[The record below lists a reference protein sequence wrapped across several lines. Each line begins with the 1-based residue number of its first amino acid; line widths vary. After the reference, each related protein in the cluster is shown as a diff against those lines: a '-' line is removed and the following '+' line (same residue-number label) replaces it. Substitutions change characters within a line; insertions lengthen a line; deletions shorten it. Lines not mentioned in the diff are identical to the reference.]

1 MPITEPAIH
10 ALNLEAAIASH
21 PICVPPHTPVNE
33 VLEQMNRVKSNSC
46 RLDDSGSS
54 PLNSTTLSSCAVVQE
69 NDKFLGIFVERD
81 VVKLIASGKSLEG
94 ITVGELINPSPVSVR
109 QSQLQDI
116 FSVLPLLR
124 QYHISHLPILDEGDR
139 FMGIISTETLRE
151 ILQPA
156 NLLQLRQVAEV
167 MTPQI
172 VSATPQTSLL
182 DIAKLMTRTQ
192 VSCVMICQRGEG
204 KITQLG
210 TGNRGDLKPLGI
222 ITEGDIIQIQGL
234 QLDLNSTPV
243 EQMMSSPV
251 FAIGTEDSL
260 WIALQKMQ
268 QYHVGRLA
276 VTGIR
281 GELLGIITQ
290 TTLLNLINPLEMYKV
305 IDVMQNTISA
315 LETEKIE
322 LLQNRTSELEKQVR
336 SRTAEQEQLIA
347 SLEASSQRDRLLSQV
362 SLQIR
367 KSLNLDEILATTV
380 EEVRQVL
387 GCHRVLVY
395 QFAPT
400 KEGKV
405 VAESVE
411 SGYPAILGIQVRD
424 TCFQE
429 MHGIDYLNGRKQA
442 TADIRQAGLSF
453 CHQQLLED
461 FQVRGNLVV
470 PIAIEG
476 DPAHPHLWG
485 LLIAHH
491 CNEPRPWQASEIDL
505 LDKISVHIA
514 IAIHQAQL
522 YRDTQI
528 ELAERHRVEAA
539 LRSSEKLYAT
549 LAEASPVGIFRTD
562 PAGQCIYIN
571 DRACELLGLSRQAAL
586 GEGWF
591 QALHP
596 QDRARVMAEWAKAT
610 QFQTP
615 FACEYRFC
623 RPNGEVSWVFG
634 QTLAEIG
641 PAQEVTG
648 YIGTITDI
656 SHRKQAEQALTTL
669 NAELEARVSRRTE
682 QLEQTV
688 QQLQEEIQ
696 QRQQAQQELILV
708 KERLQYL
715 LWVSPTIIY
724 SCQVTDPY
732 PTTFISYNV
741 FQILGYEPK
750 QFLNNPQFWWDCIHP
765 EDREMVETG
774 FSQICDRQNLSL
786 EYRLRHA
793 DGNYPWVQDDFRV
806 VRNAQGQAI
815 EIVGSCVDISDRKLA
830 ESELKESEAQLSDF
844 FESANDLI
852 QTVDAQGKILYVN
865 RAWRETLGYS
875 PEELQHLSMSDIIHP
890 HCNPRYHQLLSTL
903 TGDCTQTVTFE
914 LKALKSNGKSV
925 FLEGRL
931 FLKIEGNHS
940 LIHGVFRDITRR
952 KIDDLKLKRQAE
964 VLQTIFDNIPIMLAF
979 FDEQGHIQLLNPAL
993 EKTLGW
999 SLAEAQAEDT
1009 LVKCYP
1015 DPKERQ
1021 KVLDGMEAGRGQW
1034 VEVKALTR
1042 QGRELDA
1049 AWANIRLSDGSG
1061 IGIGQDITERKR
1073 SEAALRDSEKLFRS
1087 TFNGATI
1094 GLVHNNLKGQFLR
1107 VNQKYCEILGYS
1119 QEELLLKSWK
1129 DITHPDDVEENIQC
1143 LNPLIRGQVRECSFE
1158 KRYYRQDGSMIW
1170 ASLTVSLVRQPSGEP
1185 DYFIAAVEDITDRKQ
1200 AEAEK
1205 EKRDR
1210 YLTALVAIQNQLLN
1224 ASVDTDL
1231 YELIMSILGPVSGAS
1246 RLYIFENSHDSQG
1259 RLVTS
1264 QKAEWCAE
1272 GIESQLDNPDL
1283 QNCPYEEFF
1292 TRLPNT
1298 LGKGE
1303 IIEGIVSNFSDSE
1316 RLVLEPQGI
1325 EAILLLPLMV
1335 NGDFFGFI
1343 GFDNCKEAQPWDPL
1357 EVSLLSS
1364 AAAAIALA
1372 KERQIT
1378 QAALARQLAAVEAAT
1393 DGIGILNE
1401 NSEYIYLNSAHAK
1414 IFGYDDPKELLGKT
1428 WKELYYPEE
1437 SQKIEQ
1443 EVFPVLGESGQWS
1456 GETVA
1461 KRRDGTTFPEEI
1473 SLTLIAGGGLIC
1485 VARDITTRK
1494 QSEEQIKAS
1503 LNEKEVLLKE
1513 IHHRVKNN
1521 LQIIHSLLKLQSSYT
1536 KDPQTLQMFRD
1547 SQNRIRSMAL
1557 IHELLYRSNNL
1568 GSINFS
1574 EYINQLTTN
1583 LLRAYNITA
1592 HSRPEI
1598 LINVEPIQLG
1608 IDTAIPCGLTINELI
1623 TNAFKYA
1630 FIEGSPGTIS
1640 IDFHKDGPD
1649 TYELKISDNGVGLPP
1664 DLDFRNT
1671 ESLGLKLVCNLTRQ
1685 LDGEVSLDRSQ
1696 GTCFTIRFQELTYQP
1711 RG

>member
-1 MPITEPAIH
+1 M
-10 ALNLEAAIASH
+10 
-21 PICVPPHTPVNE
+21 
-33 VLEQMNRVKSNSC
+33 RV
-46 RLDDSGSS
+46 
-54 PLNSTTLSSCAVVQE
+54 A
-69 NDKFLGIFVERD
+69 
-81 VVKLIASGKSLEG
+81 
-94 ITVGELINPSPVSVR
+94 
-109 QSQLQDI
+109 
-116 FSVLPLLR
+116 
-124 QYHISHLPILDEGDR
+124 
-139 FMGIISTETLRE
+139 
-151 ILQPA
+151 
-156 NLLQLRQVAEV
+156 
-167 MTPQI
+167 
-172 VSATPQTSLL
+172 QTSL
-182 DIAKLMTRTQ
+182 K
-192 VSCVMICQRGEG
+192 
-204 KITQLG
+204 
-210 TGNRGDLKPLGI
+210 
-222 ITEGDIIQIQGL
+222 
-234 QLDLNSTPV
+234 
-243 EQMMSSPV
+243 
-251 FAIGTEDSL
+251 
-260 WIALQKMQ
+260 
-268 QYHVGRLA
+268 
-276 VTGIR
+276 
-281 GELLGIITQ
+281 
-290 TTLLNLINPLEMYKV
+290 
-305 IDVMQNTISA
+305 
-315 LETEKIE
+315 
-322 LLQNRTSELEKQVR
+322 
-336 SRTAEQEQLIA
+336 
-347 SLEASSQRDRLLSQV
+347 
-362 SLQIR
+362 IR

-380 EEVRQVL
+380 EEMRQIL
-387 GCHRVLVY
+387 QCHRVLVY

-400 KEGKV
+400 MEGTV

-411 SGYPAILGIQVRD
+411 SGYPAILGIEVRD
-424 TCFQE
+424 SCFQARGGNYFLE
-429 MHGIDYLNGRKQA
+429 RRKQA
-442 TADIRQAGLSF
+442 NPDIRQAGLSP
-453 CHQQLLED
+453 CHQELLEG
-461 FQVRGNLVV
+461 FQVRANLVV
-470 PIAIEG
+470 PIVIGG
-476 DPAHPHLWG
+476 DSPHPHVWG

-491 CNEPRPWQASEIDL
+491 CHEPRPWEASEIDL
-505 LDKISVHIA
+505 LNKISVHIA

-522 YRDTQI
+522 YQDTQI

-539 LRSSEKLYAT
+539 LRSSERLYAT

-562 PAGQCIYIN
+562 PTGKCIYLN
-571 DRACELLGLSRQAAL
+571 DRACEMLGLSRQAAL

-591 QALHP
+591 QAVHP
-596 QDRARVMAEWAKAT
+596 QDQDRVNAEWNKSA
-610 QFQTP
+610 QFHSP

-641 PAQEVTG
+641 PDGEVTG
-648 YIGTITDI
+648 YIGTVTDI
-656 SHRKQAEQALTTL
+656 SDRKQAEQALTTL
-669 NAELEARVSRRTE
+669 NAELEARVSKRTE

-688 QQLQEEIQ
+688 QQLQGEIQ
-696 QRQQAQQELILV
+696 QRQQAEQELLLV

-715 LWVSPTIIY
+715 LWASPTIIY
-724 SCQVTDPY
+724 SCQVTAPNIL
-732 PTTFISYNV
+732 TFISYNV

-750 QFLNNPQFWWDCIHP
+750 QFLNNSQFWWDCIHP
-765 EDREMVETG
+765 EDVEKVATA
-774 FSQICDRQNLSL
+774 FSASSPSQNPSM
-786 EYRLRHA
+786 EYRMRHA
-793 DGNYPWVQDDFRV
+793 DGRYHWVQDDFRV
-806 VRNAQGQAI
+806 VRNAQGQAL
-815 EIVGSCVDISDRKLA
+815 EIVGSCVDISDRKWA

-852 QTVDAQGKILYVN
+852 QTVDPDGKILYVN

-875 PEELQHLSMSDIIHP
+875 PEDLQHLSMSDIIHP

-931 FLKIEGNHS
+931 SLRIEGNHS

-952 KIDDLKLKRQAE
+952 KIDELKLRKQTE
-964 VLQTIFDNIPIMLAF
+964 VLQTIFDNIPIMLVF
-979 FDEQGHIQLLNPAL
+979 FDAEGQIQLLNSAL

-999 SLAEAQAEDT
+999 SLAQAQAEDT
-1009 LVKCYP
+1009 FVECYP
-1015 DPKERQ
+1015 DPEQRQ
-1021 KVLDGMEAGRGQW
+1021 KVLDAIEAGTGEW
-1034 VEVKALTR
+1034 IEVRARTR
-1042 QGRELDA
+1042 QGREIEA

-1094 GLVHNNLKGQFLR
+1094 GLVHTNLTGQFLR

-1119 QEELLLKSWK
+1119 QEELLLKSWR
-1129 DITHPDDVEENIQC
+1129 DITHPDDVEKNVQC
-1143 LNPLIRGQVRECSFE
+1143 MNPLIKGQVRECSFE

-1170 ASLTVSLVRQPSGEP
+1170 ASLTVSLVRKPSGEP
-1185 DYFIAAVEDITDRKQ
+1185 DYFIAAVEDITDRKK

-1210 YLTALVAIQNQLLN
+1210 YLTALVQIQHQLLN
-1224 ASVDTDL
+1224 SSVDTDL
-1231 YELIMSILGPVSGAS
+1231 YEMILSILGPVCGAS
-1246 RLYIFENSHDSQG
+1246 RVYMFENYRDPQG

-1272 GIESQLDNPDL
+1272 GIESQLDNPNL
-1283 QNCPYEEFF
+1283 QNCPYNEFF

-1303 IIEGIVSNFSDSE
+1303 IIEGIVSNFSESE

-1325 EAILLLPLMV
+1325 ESILLLPLMV
-1335 NGDFFGFI
+1335 NGEFFGFI
-1343 GFDNCKEAQPWDPL
+1343 GFDNGIEAQPWDPL

-1378 QAALARQLAAVEAAT
+1378 QSALARQLAAVEAAT

-1401 NSEYIYLNSAHAK
+1401 NNEYIYLNSAHAN

-1428 WKELYYPEE
+1428 WKELYHPEE
-1437 SQKIEQ
+1437 IQQIEQ
-1443 EVFPVLGESGQWS
+1443 EVFPVLGASGQWS
-1456 GETVA
+1456 GETLA

-1473 SLTLIAGGGLIC
+1473 SLTFIAGGGLIC

-1503 LNEKEVLLKE
+1503 LHEKEVLLKE

-1536 KDPQTLQMFRD
+1536 KDPQALQMFRD

-1592 HSRPEI
+1592 HSRPQI
-1598 LINVEPIQLG
+1598 FINVEPIQLG

-1630 FIEGSPGTIS
+1630 FVDGLSGTIS
-1640 IDFHKDGPD
+1640 IDFHKDESD

-1685 LDGEVSLDRSQ
+1685 LDGEITLDRSH
-1696 GTCFTIRFQELTYQP
+1696 GSCFTIRFKELTYQP

>member
-1 MPITEPAIH
+1 MPIHEPAIH
-10 ALNLEAAIASH
+10 ALNLEAAIAH
-21 PICVPPHTPVNE
+21 TPICVPPHTPVNE
-33 VLEQMNRVKSNSC
+33 VLEQMNRVKSTSC
-46 RLDDSGSS
+46 RLDDSASS
-54 PLNSTTLSSCAVVQE
+54 LLNSQTLSSCAVVQE

-94 ITVGELINPSPVSVR
+94 LTVGELINPSPVSVR

-139 FMGIISTETLRE
+139 FMGIISTQTLRE

-156 NLLQLRQVAEV
+156 NLLQLRAVAEV
-167 MTPQI
+167 MNPQI
-172 VSATPQTSLL
+172 VSAAPTTSLL
-182 DIAKLMTRTQ
+182 DIAKLMSSNQ
-192 VSCVMICQRGEG
+192 VSCVMICQSAEG
-204 KITQLG
+204 KITQIG
-210 TGNRGDLKPLGI
+210 TGNRGDIKPLGI

-234 QLDLNSTPV
+234 ELDLNSTPV

-251 FAIGTEDSL
+251 FAVGPEESL
-260 WIALQKMQ
+260 GIALQKMQ
-268 QYHVGRLA
+268 QHQVGRLA

-281 GELLGIITQ
+281 GELRGIITQ
-290 TTLLNLINPLEMYKV
+290 TTLLNSINPLEIYKV
-305 IDVMQNTISA
+305 IEVMQDTISA
-315 LETEKIE
+315 LEAEKIE

-347 SLEASSQRDRLLSQV
+347 SLEASSKRDRLLAKV

-380 EEVRQVL
+380 EEVRQIL
-387 GCHRVLVY
+387 HCHRVLVY

-400 KEGKV
+400 MEGTV

-411 SGYPAILGIQVRD
+411 LGYAAILGVQVRD
-424 TCFQE
+424 TCFQARGGNYFLE
-429 MHGIDYLNGRKQA
+429 RRKQA
-442 TADIRQAGLSF
+442 NPDIRQAGLSP
-453 CHQQLLED
+453 CHQELLEG
-461 FQVRGNLVV
+461 FQVRANLVV
-470 PIAIEG
+470 PIVIEG
-476 DPAHPHLWG
+476 DSPHPQVWG

-491 CNEPRPWQASEIDL
+491 CHEPRPWEASEIDL
-505 LDKISVHIA
+505 LNKISVHIA

-528 ELAERHRVEAA
+528 ELAERHRAEAA
-539 LRSSEKLYAT
+539 LRSSEELYAT
-549 LAEASPVGIFRTD
+549 LAEASPVGIWRTD
-562 PAGQCIYIN
+562 SAGKCIYIN
-571 DRACELLGLSRQAAL
+571 DRACEMLGLSRQAAL
-586 GEGWF
+586 GEGWL
-591 QALHP
+591 QSLHP
-596 QDRARVMAEWAKAT
+596 QDRDRVMAEWAKST
-610 QFQTP
+610 QLQTP
-615 FACEYRFC
+615 FACEYRFS

-634 QTLAEIG
+634 QTRAEMG
-641 PAQEVTG
+641 PDGEVTG
-648 YIGTITDI
+648 YIGTVTDI
-656 SHRKQAEQALTTL
+656 SDRKQAEQALK
-669 NAELEARVSRRTE
+669 NVNSELERRVSKRTE

-688 QQLQEEIQ
+688 QQLQGEIQ

-715 LWVSPTIIY
+715 LWASPTIIY
-724 SCQVTDPY
+724 SCHVQDPY

-741 FQILGYEPK
+741 LQILGYEPK
-750 QFLNNPQFWWDCIHP
+750 KFMNNPQFWWDCIHP
-765 EDREMVETG
+765 EDVEIVETG
-774 FSQICDRQNLSL
+774 FSQICDRETQSL
-786 EYRLRHA
+786 EYRVRHA
-793 DGNYPWVQDDFRV
+793 DGRYLWVQDDFRV
-806 VRNAQGQAI
+806 VRNAQGQGI
-815 EIVGSCVDISDRKLA
+815 EIVGSTVDISARKLA
-830 ESELKESEAQLSDF
+830 ESELQESADQLSKF

-875 PEELQHLSMSDIIHP
+875 PEEVQHLFVSDIIHP
-890 HCNPRYHQLLSTL
+890 HCNPRYHQLLNTL

-914 LKALKSNGKSV
+914 LKALKSNGRAV

-931 FLKIEGNHS
+931 SLKKEGNHS
-940 LIHGVFRDITRR
+940 RIYGVFRDITRR
-952 KIDDLKLKRQAE
+952 KIDELKLQRQAE
-964 VLQTIFDNIPIMLAF
+964 VLQTIFDNLPLMLVF
-979 FDEQGHIQLLNPAL
+979 FDGQGQIQLLNRAL

-999 SLAEAQAEDT
+999 SLAEAQAQDT
-1009 LVKCYP
+1009 FVECYP
-1015 DPKERQ
+1015 DPEERQ
-1021 KVLDGMEAGRGQW
+1021 KILDGIEAGTGEW
-1034 VEVKALTR
+1034 IEVKARTR

-1073 SEAALRDSEKLFRS
+1073 SEAALRESEQLFRS

-1094 GLVHNNLKGQFLR
+1094 GLVHSNIKGQFLR
-1107 VNQKYCEILGYS
+1107 VNQKYCEIFGYS
-1119 QEELLLKSWK
+1119 QEELLLKSWS
-1129 DITHPDDVEENIQC
+1129 DITHPEDVEENIRC
-1143 LNPLIRGQVRECSFE
+1143 MNPLLRGEVRECSFE
-1158 KRYYRQDGSMIW
+1158 KRYYRQDGSIIW
-1170 ASLTVSLVRQPSGEP
+1170 ASLTVSLVHQPSGEP
-1185 DYFIAAVEDITDRKQ
+1185 DYFIAAVEDITDRKK

-1210 YLTALVAIQNQLLN
+1210 YLTALVEIQHQLLN
-1224 ASVDTDL
+1224 SSVDTDL
-1231 YELIMSILGPVSGAS
+1231 YELILSILGPVSGAS
-1246 RLYIFENSHDSQG
+1246 RLYIFENSHDSQSG
-1259 RLVTS
+1259 LVTS

-1272 GIESQLDNPDL
+1272 GIESQQNNPNL

-1303 IIEGIVSNFSDSE
+1303 IIEGIVSNFADSE

-1428 WKELYYPEE
+1428 WKELYHPAEIH
-1437 SQKIEQ
+1437 QIEQ
-1443 EVFPVLGESGQWS
+1443 EVLPVLGTSGQWS
-1456 GETVA
+1456 GERLA

-1473 SLTLIAGGGLIC
+1473 SLTYIAGGGLIC

-1494 QSEEQIKAS
+1494 QSEEQIRAS
-1503 LNEKEVLLKE
+1503 LHEKEVLLKE

-1536 KDPQTLQMFRD
+1536 KDPLTLQMFRD

-1557 IHELLYRSNNL
+1557 IHELLYRSTNL

-1583 LLRAYNITA
+1583 LLRAYNITV

-1598 LINVEPIQLG
+1598 IINVEPIQLG

-1630 FIEGSPGTIS
+1630 FVDGLAGTIS
-1640 IDFHKDGPD
+1640 IDFHKDGAD
-1649 TYELKISDNGVGLPP
+1649 TYELKISDNGVGFPA

-1685 LDGEVSLDRSQ
+1685 LDGEITLDRSQ

>member
-1 MPITEPAIH
+1 MPISEPAIPV
-10 ALNLEAAIASH
+10 LNLEAAIAH
-21 PICVPPHTPVNE
+21 VPVCVPPHTPVNE
-33 VLEQMNRVKSNSC
+33 VLKQMNRVQSTSC
-46 RLDDSGSS
+46 HLDQSS
-54 PLNSTTLSSCAVVQE
+54 SSTLNSKTLSSCAVVQE
-69 NDKFLGIFVERD
+69 NDNFLGILIERD
-81 VVKLIASGKSLEG
+81 LVKLIASGQSLES
-94 ITVGELINPSPVSVR
+94 ITVGEVINPSPGVR
-109 QSQLQDI
+109 QSQLQHI

-124 QYHISHLPILDEGDR
+124 QYHISHLPILDESDG

-151 ILQPA
+151 ILQPT

-172 VSATPQTSLL
+172 ISANPTTSLL
-182 DIAKLMTRTQ
+182 DIAKLMISNQ
-192 VSCVMICQRGEG
+192 VSCVMICQSGEG

-210 TGNRGDLKPLGI
+210 TGNPGDIMPLGI
-222 ITEGDIIQIQGL
+222 ITEGDLIQIQGL
-234 QLDLNSTPV
+234 EIDLNRTPV

-251 FAIGTEDSL
+251 FAIAPEDSL

-268 QYHVGRLA
+268 QHHVGRLA

-290 TTLLNLINPLEMYKV
+290 TTLLNSLNPLEMYKV
-305 IDVMQNTISA
+305 IDVMQDTIST
-315 LETEKIE
+315 LEAEKIE
-322 LLQNRTSELEKQVR
+322 LLQNRTIELEKRVR
-336 SRTAEQEQLIA
+336 WRTAEQEQLIA
-347 SLEASSQRDRLLSQV
+347 SLEASSQRDRLLAQV

-367 KSLNLDEILATTV
+367 KSLNLDEILQTTV
-380 EEVRQVL
+380 EQVRQL
-387 GCHRVLVY
+387 LQSHRVLVY
-395 QFAPT
+395 QFSPT
-400 KEGKV
+400 MEGKV

-411 SGYPAILGIQVRD
+411 SGYSGILGTQVRD
-424 TCFQE
+424 SCFE
-429 MHGIDYLNGRKQA
+429 KMDKTAYLNGRKQVI
-442 TADIRQAGLSF
+442 ADIYQAGLTP
-453 CHQQLLED
+453 CHQQLLEQ
-461 FQVRGNLVV
+461 FQVRANLVV
-470 PIAIEG
+470 PICIQV

-485 LLIAHH
+485 LLIAQH

-522 YRDTQI
+522 YQDTQI
-528 ELAERHRVEAA
+528 ELAERRRAEAA
-539 LRSSEKLYAT
+539 LRSSEQLYAT

-562 PAGQCIYIN
+562 PGGKCIYIN
-571 DRACELLGLSRQAAL
+571 DRACEMLGLSRQAAL

-596 QDRARVMAEWAKAT
+596 QDYARVVAEWAKST
-610 QFQTP
+610 QFKTP

-623 RPNGEVSWVFG
+623 RPNGQVSWVFG
-634 QTLAEIG
+634 QTIAEIG
-641 PAQEVTG
+641 PDQELMG
-648 YIGTITDI
+648 YIGTVTDI
-656 SHRKQAEQALTTL
+656 SDRKQAEQALRTL
-669 NAELEARVSRRTE
+669 NVELEMRVSQRTE
-682 QLEQTV
+682 QLEKTV
-688 QQLQEEIQ
+688 QQLQGEIE
-696 QRQQAQQELILV
+696 QRQQAQQELLLV

-715 LWVSPTIIY
+715 LWASPTIIY
-724 SCQVTDPY
+724 SCQVQDPY
-732 PTTFISYNV
+732 TTTFISYNV
-741 FQILGYEPK
+741 IHILGYEPK

-765 EDREMVETG
+765 EDVEIVETG
-774 FSQICDRQNLSL
+774 FSEISTRQNLSL

-793 DGNYPWVQDDFRV
+793 DGRYRWVQDDFRV
-806 VRNAQGQAI
+806 VRNAQGQVM

-830 ESELKESEAQLSDF
+830 ESELQESEAQLSNF

-852 QTVDAQGKILYVN
+852 QTVDAQGKILSVN

-875 PEELQHLSMSDIIHP
+875 QEEVQHLSMSDIIHP
-890 HCNPRYHQLLSTL
+890 HCNSRYYQLLSTL
-903 TGDCTQTVTFE
+903 NGGCTQTVTFE
-914 LKALKSNGKSV
+914 IKALKSNGRSV
-925 FLEGRL
+925 FLEGKL
-931 FLKIEGNHS
+931 S
-940 LIHGVFRDITRR
+940 LEIDENPSIIHGVFRDITRR
-952 KIDDLKLKRQAE
+952 KIDEVKLKRQAE
-964 VLQTIFDNIPIMLAF
+964 VLQTIFDNIPLMLVF
-979 FDEQGHIQLLNPAL
+979 FDQEGQIQLLNPAL

-999 SLAEAQAEDT
+999 SLAEAQTEDT

-1015 DPKERQ
+1015 DPEERQ
-1021 KVLDGMEAGRGQW
+1021 KVLDGIEGGTGKW
-1034 VEVKALTR
+1034 IEVKARTR
-1042 QGRELDA
+1042 QGREMDA

-1061 IGIGQDITERKR
+1061 IGIGQDITERKG

-1094 GLVHNNLKGQFLR
+1094 GLVHSNIKGQFLR

-1119 QEELLLKSWK
+1119 QEELLLKSWR
-1129 DITHPDDVEENIQC
+1129 DIIHPDDVEENIKC
-1143 LNPLIRGQVRECSFE
+1143 LNRVIIGETRESFCE
-1158 KRYYRQDGSMIW
+1158 TRYYRQDGSIIW
-1170 ASLTVSLVRQPSGEP
+1170 ASLTVCLVSQPSGEP
-1185 DYFIAAVEDITDRKQ
+1185 DYFIAAVEDITDRKK

-1210 YLTALVAIQNQLLN
+1210 YLTALVEIQHQLLN
-1224 ASVDTDL
+1224 SSVDTNL

-1246 RLYIFENSHDSQG
+1246 RLYIFENSRDSQG
-1259 RLVTS
+1259 CLVTS

-1272 GIESQLDNPDL
+1272 GIESQWDNPDL
-1283 QNCPYEEFF
+1283 QNCPYDEFF

-1303 IIEGIVSNFSDSE
+1303 ILEGIVTNFSDSE

-1325 EAILLLPLMV
+1325 QAILLLPLMV

-1343 GFDNCKEAQPWDPL
+1343 GFDNCIEAQPWDTL

-1372 KERQIT
+1372 KERQLT
-1378 QAALARQLAAVEAAT
+1378 QAALARQLAAVEATT

-1414 IFGYDDPKELLGKT
+1414 IFGYDDPKDLLGKT

-1437 SQKIEQ
+1437 GDKIEK
-1443 EVFPVLGESGQWS
+1443 EVFSVLGASGQWS
-1456 GETVA
+1456 GETLA

-1494 QSEEQIKAS
+1494 QSEQQIKAS
-1503 LNEKEVLLKE
+1503 LHEKEVLLKE

-1536 KDPQTLQMFRD
+1536 KDPQALQMFRD

-1557 IHELLYRSNNL
+1557 IHELLYRSHNL
-1568 GSINFS
+1568 ASINFA

-1583 LLRAYNITA
+1583 LLRAYNITV
-1592 HSRPEI
+1592 HSQPEI
-1598 LINVEPIQLG
+1598 LINVDAIELG
-1608 IDTAIPCGLTINELI
+1608 IDTAIPCGLMINELI

-1630 FIEGSPGTIS
+1630 FVDGFKGRIS
-1640 IDFHKDGPD
+1640 IDFHKDGSD
-1649 TYELKISDNGVGLPP
+1649 TYELKIADNGVGLPA

-1685 LDGEVSLDRSQ
+1685 LDGEISLDRSQ
-1696 GTCFTIRFQELTYQP
+1696 GSCFTIRFQELTYQP